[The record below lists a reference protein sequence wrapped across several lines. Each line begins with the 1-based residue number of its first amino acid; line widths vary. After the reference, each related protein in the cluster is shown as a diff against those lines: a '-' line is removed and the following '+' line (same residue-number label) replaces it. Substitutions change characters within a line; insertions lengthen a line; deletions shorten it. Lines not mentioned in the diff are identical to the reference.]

1 VSSRLELYV
10 VLSVTFMSANAV
22 AKNMSA

>member
-1 VSSRLELYV
+1 VSLRSELYV

-22 AKNMSA
+22 AKNI

>member
-1 VSSRLELYV
+1 VSLRSELYV

-22 AKNMSA
+22 AKNM

>member
-10 VLSVTFMSANAV
+10 ALSVTFMSANAV
-22 AKNMSA
+22 AKHM

>member
-1 VSSRLELYV
+1 VSSRSELYV

-22 AKNMSA
+22 AKNM